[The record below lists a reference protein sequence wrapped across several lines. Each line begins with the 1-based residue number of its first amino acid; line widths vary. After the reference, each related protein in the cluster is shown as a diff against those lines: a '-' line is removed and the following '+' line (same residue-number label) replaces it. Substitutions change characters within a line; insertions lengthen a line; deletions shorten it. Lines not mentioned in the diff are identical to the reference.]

1 MTIPRW
7 DDPSSNHGTM
17 VRGALWLV
25 QEVGEGNIFTK
36 EQLRKA
42 FPGVAQVD
50 RRIRDLRAF
59 GWRILTN
66 TQDAS
71 LTSEDQRFV
80 SAGVPVW
87 DKTARTAAAKKAI
100 PAKDRQAILE
110 RDGFQCTTC
119 GIAGGEGFAD
129 APGQVAVLAVTKRP
143 TLTLSG
149 HSEEL
154 LVTVCNRCASGRA
167 GEVSSVDEVIV
178 EYRDLDPADQ
188 ARFRRW
194 VARGRRGQTPLE
206 RAWTAYRRL
215 PADARAEV
223 HTAVMPDENRPA

>member
-1 MTIPRW
+1 MAIPRW
-7 DDPSSNHGTM
+7 DDPSSKHGTM

-25 QEVGEGNIFTK
+25 QEVGEGNTFTK
-36 EQLRKA
+36 DELRKA

-50 RRIRDLRAF
+50 RRIRDLRAY
-59 GWRILTN
+59 GWKILTS

-71 LTSEDQRFV
+71 LTAEDQRFV

-87 DKTARTAAAKKAI
+87 DKAARAAAARKAI
-100 PAKDRQAILE
+100 PAKDRQTVLE

-119 GIAGGEGFAD
+119 GIAGGEAFAD
-129 APGQVAVLAVTKRP
+129 APGQVAVLSVTKRS
-143 TLTLSG
+143 TLTLAG
-149 HSEEL
+149 DSEDM
-154 LVTVCNRCASGRA
+154 LVTVCSRCASGGS
-167 GEVSSVDEVIV
+167 GEVSSVDEVIA
-178 EYRDLDPADQ
+178 EYRDLDPVDQ

-215 PADARAEV
+215 PADARIEV
-223 HTAVMPDENRPA
+223 YTAVAPDENRPA

>member
-87 DKTARTAAAKKAI
+87 DKPARTAAAKKAI

-119 GIAGGEGFAD
+119 GVAGGEGFAD
-129 APGQVAVLAVTKRP
+129 APGQVAVLAVTKRS

-178 EYRDLDPADQ
+178 EYRDLDLADQ

-194 VARGRRGQTPLE
+194 VARGRRGQTALE